1 MPDSVISESEAVF
14 SRVAS
19 YFSVLSEPLRLK
31 IINIVCRGER
41 TVGEI
46 AEMVESS
53 QANVSKHLQI
63 LTHAGVISRRKEGTS
78 VIYSMADKSVFDLCR
93 TVCNQIA
100 SNLEGHAALHQGLA
114 ELAHE
119 DSWMI

>member
-78 VIYSMADKSVFDLCR
+78 VIFSMAD
-93 TVCNQIA
+93 
-100 SNLEGHAALHQGLA
+100 
-114 ELAHE
+114 
-119 DSWMI
+119 

>member
-1 MPDSVISESEAVF
+1 MSDPVISESEAVF

-19 YFSVLSEPLRLK
+19 YFGVLSEPLRLK
-31 IINIVCRGER
+31 IINTVCRGEK

-46 AEMVESS
+46 VEIVGSS

-63 LTHAGVISRRKEGTS
+63 LTQAGVIDRRKEGTS

-93 TVCNQIA
+93 TVCNRIA
-100 SNLEGHAALHQGLA
+100 SNLKGHAALHQGLA
-114 ELAHE
+114 ELADE